1 MAERV
6 THLVARRGAVTK
18 KRIVRHAGSVLGIQ
32 TIATCV
38 PCRGMST
45 CRLNEH
51 RWNESFWPSRIKVHS
66 AYTWMKML
74 RKVNRKCGFTIFAR
88 FTGTFIDVHS
98 TRGAIPPT
106 VARARDILG
115 VELIF
120 A

>member
-1 MAERV
+1 
-6 THLVARRGAVTK
+6 
-18 KRIVRHAGSVLGIQ
+18 
-32 TIATCV
+32 
-38 PCRGMST
+38 
-45 CRLNEH
+45 
-51 RWNESFWPSRIKVHS
+51 
-66 AYTWMKML
+66 MKML